1 MFVAAGV
8 VALLLIALLIVTV
21 VITIMCYMRKNYLKN
36 VTGRKNFKPNTLN
49 NGKLSENRIFISV
62 IFVHY
67 NVSTSLLCSRFS
79 ITNKVRCCV

>member
-21 VITIMCYMRKNYLKN
+21 VITIMCYMRKNN
-36 VTGRKNFKPNTLN
+36 SARRKNHKLNTVDI
-49 NGKLSENRIFISV
+49 GELSENSITV

-67 NVSTSLLCSRFS
+67 NVSCLSFVF
-79 ITNKVRCCV
+79 KV